1 MSEHLKRAE
10 ELRAIT
16 ERHYNC
22 AQSVFVPFAKEC
34 GLDEEQAYKVAANFG
49 AGMKVAGTCGAITG
63 GLMVLGMLGVEDP
76 AVIRNYFQAF
86 KDNHEGCTDCVDL
99 LRINA
104 QAGKEKKPHCDAM
117 VYEAVKVVEKIL
129 AEQK

>member
-16 ERHYNC
+16 EHHYNC

-34 GLDEEQAYKVAANFG
+34 GIDEEQAYKVAANFG
-49 AGMKVAGTCGAITG
+49 AGMKIAATCGAITG
-63 GLMVLGMLGVEDP
+63 GLMVLGMLGKEDP
-76 AVIRNYFQAF
+76 ATIRKYFQSC
-86 KDNHEGCTDCVDL
+86 KDNHQGCLNCADL

-104 QAGKEKKPHCDAM
+104 EAGLEKKPHCDAM
-117 VYEAVKVVEKIL
+117 VYEAVKAVEKIL
-129 AEQK
+129 AEG

>member
-22 AQSVFVPFAKEC
+22 AQAVFVPFAKEC
-34 GLDEEQAYKVAANFG
+34 GIDEEQAYKIAANFG
-49 AGMKVAGTCGAITG
+49 AGMKVAATCGAITG
-63 GLMVLGMLGVEDP
+63 GLMVLGMLGKEDS
-76 AVIRNYFQAF
+76 ATIRKYFQSF
-86 KDNHEGCTDCVDL
+86 KDNHKDCVNCADL

-104 QAGKEKKPHCDAM
+104 EAGLEKKPHCDGM
-117 VYEAVKVVEKIL
+117 VYEAVKAVEEIL
-129 AEQK
+129 AEK

>member
-22 AQSVFVPFAKEC
+22 AQSVFVPFAKDC
-34 GLDEEQAYKVAANFG
+34 GMDEEDVYKVAVNFG
-49 AGMKVAGTCGAITG
+49 AGMKTGTVCGAITG
-63 GLMVLGMLGVEDP
+63 GLMALGMLGKDDP
-76 AVIRNYFQAF
+76 EMVKKFFEEF
-86 KDNHEGCTDCVDL
+86 KANHQGCICCDDL

-104 QAGKEKKPHCDAM
+104 EAGKEKKPHCDGL
-117 VYEAVKVVEKIL
+117 VYEVVEKVEKIL
-129 AEQK
+129 AE